1 MKWIE
6 ISVSTTQEASE
17 AIAEKLMNMGANG
30 TEMVDPMAFRQVLE
44 NNKHLDYADDGLI
57 NTYGN
62 EVIIRAY
69 FSDDRDPTS
78 MSEELRYIL
87 DAISGYMNIGSGEI
101 KCILRDDTEWKDS
114 WKQYF
119 KPFKFTEKVVIKPSW
134 EEYNP
139 KDNEIVIHMD
149 PGMAFGTGTHETTR
163 MCALLGEKYVK
174 KNDKVLD
181 LGCGTAVLGLL
192 AVKLGALSALAV
204 DIDDAAV
211 KTARQNIDNNGE
223 RNKIEVMR
231 GTLDDVPEQTY
242 DLIFINII
250 ADIIIDIS
258 KGIKKHVKSGTN
270 IILSGIIKE
279 RKAEVKGKYL
289 DLGFSIIEEINM
301 GEWEAMVFRA

>member
-57 NTYGN
+57 DTYGN

-69 FSDDRDPTS
+69 FSDDRNPTS

-134 EEYNP
+134 EEYSP

-289 DLGFSIIEEINM
+289 DLSFSIIEEINM